1 MPRQTIH
8 ILLALALLLAG
19 YVWWAGKERRSADN
33 ARTAR
38 PVPVL
43 TAIADTRS
51 VPYLFSAP
59 GTALP
64 VARVDLRT
72 RVESVV
78 EAIHFSEGQE
88 VRQGELLFTLDNR
101 SLKAELAEAEAN
113 LARDRA
119 QLGKAQ
125 GDARRYADLVRHQAT
140 SRQAYEA
147 AIAGV
152 DALQATVNA
161 GMAAI
166 ESARVAL
173 DHTRIVAP
181 MGGYTGAVSVR
192 PGSSVR
198 PSDTDPLVTVTAIR
212 PIEVSFNLPESLL
225 GIVRYGQGRAP
236 LDVVAT
242 TPQDSSSPVTGKLV
256 FIDNKVDRQS
266 GTIMLKARFPNEET
280 QLWPGQLVSIT
291 LTLRVD
297 HDALT
302 IPDTAVLTSQGGPYV
317 FVVSADKTVAARPVN
332 VARSLD
338 GLAVIDKGLSA
349 GERVVIQ
356 GASRLVEGSAVFE
369 QDPDKPDNGK
379 AAP

>member
-1 MPRQTIH
+1 MPRQTIR
-8 ILLALALLLAG
+8 IILALALLLAG
-19 YVWWAGKERRSADN
+19 YAWWAGKEKQSADR
-33 ARTAR
+33 ARPIR
-38 PVPVL
+38 PVPVS
-43 TAIADTRS
+43 TAVADTRA

-64 VARVDLRT
+64 VARVGIRA
-72 RVESVV
+72 RIESVV
-78 EAIHFSEGQE
+78 EAVHFSEGQE
-88 VRQGELLFTLDNR
+88 VRQGDLLFTLDNR

-181 MGGYTGAVSVR
+181 MDGYTGAVSVR

-198 PSDTDPLVTVTAIR
+198 PSDTDPLVTLTVIR

-225 GIVRYGQGRAP
+225 GAVRRGQLRAP

-242 TPQDSSSPVTGKLV
+242 TPQDSTPPVAGKLV
-256 FIDNKVDRQS
+256 FIDNSVDRQS
-266 GTIMLKARFPNEET
+266 GTILLKASFPNEDT
-280 QLWPGQLVSIT
+280 RLWPGQLVSVA
-291 LTLRVD
+291 LTLYVD

-302 IPDTAVLTSQGGPYV
+302 IPDSAILTGQKGRYV
-317 FVVSADKTVAARPVN
+317 FVVGPDHTVTTHPVD
-332 VARSLD
+332 VARTLD
-338 GLAVIDKGLSA
+338 GIAVISKGLHA
-349 GERVVIQ
+349 GEQVVVQ
-356 GASRLVEGSAVFE
+356 GASRLVEGSTVFE
-369 QDPDKPDNGK
+369 QDPEKPDNGK
-379 AAP
+379 PVP

>member
-1 MPRQTIH
+1 MPRQTIR
-8 ILLALALLLAG
+8 IFLALALLLAG

-33 ARTAR
+33 ARAAR
-38 PVPVL
+38 PVPVV

-59 GTALP
+59 GTVLP
-64 VARVDLRT
+64 VARVGLRA

-88 VRQGELLFTLDNR
+88 VRQGELLFTLDDR

-173 DHTRIVAP
+173 GHTQIVAP
-181 MGGYTGAVSVR
+181 MGGYTGAISVR

-198 PSDTDPLVTVTAIR
+198 PSDTDPLVTLTAIR

-236 LDVVAT
+236 LDVIAT
-242 TPQDSSSPVTGKLV
+242 TPQVSSSPVAGKLV
-256 FIDNKVDRQS
+256 FIDNTVDRQS

-302 IPDTAVLTSQGGPYV
+302 IPDTAVLTSQGGQYV

-338 GLAVIDKGLSA
+338 GLAVIDKGLST

-369 QDPDKPDNGK
+369 QDPEKPENGK

>member
-1 MPRQTIH
+1 MSRQTIRM
-8 ILLALALLLAG
+8 ILALALLLVG
-19 YVWWAGKERRSADN
+19 YAWWAGKERRSADN
-33 ARTAR
+33 PRPIR
-38 PVPVL
+38 PVPVV
-43 TAIADTRS
+43 AAVADTRA

-64 VARVDLRT
+64 IARVGIQARI
-72 RVESVV
+72 ESVV
-78 EAIHFSEGQE
+78 EAVHFSEGQE
-88 VRQGELLFTLDNR
+88 VRQGELLFTLDDR

-125 GDARRYADLVRHQAT
+125 GDASRYADLVRHQAT

-147 AIAGV
+147 AVAGV

-166 ESARVAL
+166 ENARIAL

-181 MGGYTGAVSVR
+181 MDGYTGAVSVR

-198 PSDTDPLVTVTAIR
+198 PSDTNPLVTLTAIR

-225 GIVRYGQGRAP
+225 GAVRRGQLRAP

-242 TPQDSSSPVTGKLV
+242 TPQDLSPPVAGKLV
-256 FIDNKVDRQS
+256 FIDNIVDRQS
-266 GTIMLKARFPNEET
+266 GTITLKASFPNEDT
-280 QLWPGQLVSIT
+280 RLWPGQLVSIT

-302 IPDTAVLTSQGGPYV
+302 VPDSAIMTGQKGRYV
-317 FVVSADKTVAARPVN
+317 FVVRLDNTVTTRPVT

-338 GLAVIDKGLSA
+338 GLTVVDSGLNA
-349 GERVVIQ
+349 GERVVVQ
-356 GASRLVEGSAVFE
+356 GASRLVEGSPVFE
-369 QDPDKPDNGK
+369 QGPEKPDDGK
-379 AAP
+379 TAP